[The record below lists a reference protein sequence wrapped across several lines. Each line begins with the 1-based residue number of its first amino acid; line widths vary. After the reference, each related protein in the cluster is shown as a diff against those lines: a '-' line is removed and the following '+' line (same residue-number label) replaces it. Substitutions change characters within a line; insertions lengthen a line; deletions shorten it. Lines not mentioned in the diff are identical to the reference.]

1 MVIMPVQAA
10 MAIALAA
17 DAVSIGRP
25 NFYALCAG
33 GEHDVAHMLDFM
45 REGLERTM
53 ALSGVRSLAEID
65 RELVRW
71 KQWSASLRDGGGDSN
86 GDRPCCA
93 YFKTVRN
100 GLTDSGSIDRQ

>member
-1 MVIMPVQAA
+1 
-10 MAIALAA
+10 LGA

-25 NFYALCAG
+25 YFYALGAG
-33 GEHDVAHMLDFM
+33 GERGVAHMLDFM

-71 KQWSASLRDGGGDSN
+71 K
-86 GDRPCCA
+86 
-93 YFKTVRN
+93 
-100 GLTDSGSIDRQ
+100 